1 MTININDFSIFEVKE
16 LPVIKSDF
24 VFRLTVQFTDSEK
37 QKNIAVYEKINK
49 IKKILATKKVEYKNY
64 DGKYFYII
72 KLSNYSD
79 SDQQKFKNLLQ
90 NYFANRI
97 KKLDNITINI
107 SNFEQ
112 YEQVIKFYLKNE
124 MQVNIDDNYDLL

>member
-1 MTININDFSIFEVKE
+1 MTININDFSIFEVKD
-16 LPVIKSDF
+16 LPVIKTDF
-24 VFRLTVQFTDSEK
+24 VFRLTVQFADSEK
-37 QKNIAVYEKINK
+37 NKNIQVFKKINN
-49 IKKILATKKVEYKNY
+49 IKKILITKKVEYKNY

-79 SDQQKFKNLLQ
+79 RDQQKFKNLLQ

-112 YEQVIKFYLKNE
+112 YEQVVKFYLKNE
-124 MQVNIDDNYDLL
+124 MQLNINDNYEVI